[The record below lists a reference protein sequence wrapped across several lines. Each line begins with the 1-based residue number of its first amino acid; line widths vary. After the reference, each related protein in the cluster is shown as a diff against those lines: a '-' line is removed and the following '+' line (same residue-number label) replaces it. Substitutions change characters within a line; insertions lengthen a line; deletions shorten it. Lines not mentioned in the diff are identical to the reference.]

1 MLKNG
6 ARIRT
11 TGATNMNLQSSRSHA
26 IFTLHL
32 KQVRVNNDTLTKEI
46 NQVIYLTFNKQNSEK
61 NI

>member
-32 KQVRVNNDTLTKEI
+32 KQIRVNNDVLIKEI
-46 NQVIYLTFNKQNSEK
+46 NQVK
-61 NI
+61 

>member
-46 NQVIYLTFNKQNSEK
+46 NQVIYLTFNEQNFEK

>member
-46 NQVIYLTFNKQNSEK
+46 NQVIYLTFNKQNFEK